1 MNLLKGQQKEEEIN
15 NDPNQRFVS
24 LDEINSVFEELKID
38 VRETTIID
46 QEEIV
51 EPSINIE
58 LLTGDMQSK
67 YGHILEKAKK
77 ESKYDIKLNTKGAYE
92 INQFRELVIYALI
105 E

>member
-67 YGHILEKAKK
+67 YGHIL
-77 ESKYDIKLNTKGAYE
+77 
-92 INQFRELVIYALI
+92 
-105 E
+105 